1 MASRRWK
8 RPAAS
13 EQEMPMEMRGWLL
26 QQRGPQK
33 KCRGRN
39 ILQMGF
45 QLWIKANNVLRVKKD
60 AQKIRV
66 SGWIA
71 ELMHKVLQ
79 FVTALVLLVLNML
92 AKIVVSR
99 VKVLEMH
106 GLFFVA
112 EDRIMVAHVQAS
124 RRRTSAAAADSSKHQ
139 GYRAIHLYSLGME
152 VQTCGKPIDT
162 LLEKVLC
169 MNILSSD
176 YFKELYR
183 LKTFHEVVDEIYN
196 QVDHVE
202 PWMTGNCRG
211 PSTAFCLL
219 YKFFTMK
226 LTVKQMQG
234 LLNHG
239 DSPYIRACL
248 SSRLAGN
255 DVQRLIDCW
264 SVDICIKQY
273 RRDRDLLPAY
283 VGFLYLRYVG
293 DPKTLWGWYE
303 QYVKDDEEFAP
314 GSNGK
319 KTTMGVY
326 IRDLLLDQY
335 YFDTLLPRIPV
346 PILRQMSSHLER
358 LKLPT
363 SSAGV
368 TGTGG
373 RHAADDTARRPPSVK
388 ASLSVSFG
396 QRAPHRASTRDSSP
410 VRRNVPP
417 PRESS
422 HHNGDDREADKSRD
436 HERSRGRVRDAERSR
451 QADKEHDRSRD
462 YDRDGKRKERDREYD
477 SRRERDRDRDRD
489 RDSRESNRD
498 RDRDREND
506 RDRPRERGR
515 EGDRYRDRDRQ
526 AEQRSRSRSP
536 RGRVYRSRSRSPAK
550 FGRSGSAD
558 VQRSKSPPK
567 VSTNLAKLRDMYG
580 DATAKSNGDDSSYRA
595 KDTAGEDVIRLG
607 GNSTWR

>member
-1 MASRRWK
+1 
-8 RPAAS
+8 
-13 EQEMPMEMRGWLL
+13 
-26 QQRGPQK
+26 
-33 KCRGRN
+33 
-39 ILQMGF
+39 
-45 QLWIKANNVLRVKKD
+45 
-60 AQKIRV
+60 
-66 SGWIA
+66 
-71 ELMHKVLQ
+71 
-79 FVTALVLLVLNML
+79 
-92 AKIVVSR
+92 
-99 VKVLEMH
+99 
-106 GLFFVA
+106 
-112 EDRIMVAHVQAS
+112 
-124 RRRTSAAAADSSKHQ
+124 
-139 GYRAIHLYSLGME
+139 ME

-183 LKTFHEVVDEIYN
+183 LKTYHEVIDEIYN

-239 DSPYIRACL
+239 DSPYIRA
-248 SSRLAGN
+248 
-255 DVQRLIDCW
+255 
-264 SVDICIKQY
+264 
-273 RRDRDLLPAY
+273 

-314 GSNGK
+314 GSSGK

-346 PILRQMSSHLER
+346 PILRQITTHLER
-358 LKLPT
+358 LKLST

-410 VRRNVPP
+410 VRRNVPA
-417 PRESS
+417 PRDPS
-422 HHNGDDREADKSRD
+422 HHNGDDRGERETEKSRD
-436 HERSRGRVRDAERSR
+436 YERSRGKDRDGERARPAERDR
-451 QADKEHDRSRD
+451 ERERSRD
-462 YDRDGKRKERDREYD
+462 YDRDGRRKDRDREYD
-477 SRRERDRDRDRD
+477 SRRERGDRDSRDYSRDRERDREIDRDKYRERGRDREKDVDKHRDRDRRSD
-489 RDSRESNRD
+489 R
-498 RDRDREND
+498 
-506 RDRPRERGR
+506 
-515 EGDRYRDRDRQ
+515 
-526 AEQRSRSRSP
+526 RSRSRSP
-536 RGRVYRSRSRSPAK
+536 RGHAHRSRSRSPQK

-558 VQRSKSPPK
+558 VQRSKSPAK
-567 VSTNLAKLRDMYG
+567 VSENLAKLRDMYG
-580 DATAKSNGDDSSYRA
+580 DATAKSNDDTESSYRA
-595 KDTAGEDVIRLG
+595 KDTSGEDVIRLG
-607 GNSTWR
+607 GNSSWR